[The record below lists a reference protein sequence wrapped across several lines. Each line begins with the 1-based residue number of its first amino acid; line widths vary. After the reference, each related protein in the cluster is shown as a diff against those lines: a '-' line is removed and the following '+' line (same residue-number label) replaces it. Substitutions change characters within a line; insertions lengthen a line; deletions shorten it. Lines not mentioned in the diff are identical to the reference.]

1 MASFFS
7 KLFGRGGD
15 SAAPAKIAEET
26 EAYNDLTLVAA
37 PIPEGGQYRLAGRI
51 EKRDGER
58 VLVRTFIRADLFSSR
73 DDTVAST
80 SARQGRSPTSTAPRS
95 SATARRAGR
104 SDRQARSPPEIII

>member
-7 KLFGRGGD
+7 KLFGRSGG

-51 EKRDGER
+51 EKRDGDR
-58 VLVRTFIRADLFSSR
+58 ILIRSFIRADLFSSR

-80 SARQGRSPTSTAPRS
+80 FRKAKQIADQHGTSLFSDGMDNRQV
-95 SATARRAGR
+95 
-104 SDRQARSPPEIII
+104 

>member
-80 SARQGRSPTSTAPRS
+80 FRKARQIADQHGASLF
-95 SATARRAGR
+95 
-104 SDRQARSPPEIII
+104 SDGAESRQV

>member
-37 PIPEGGQYRLAGRI
+37 PIAEGGQYRLAGRI

-58 VLVRTFIRADLFSSR
+58 VLTRSFIRADLFSSR
-73 DDTVAST
+73 DDTVAATFRKAKQIADQHGASLFGDGVD
-80 SARQGRSPTSTAPRS
+80 SRQV
-95 SATARRAGR
+95 
-104 SDRQARSPPEIII
+104 